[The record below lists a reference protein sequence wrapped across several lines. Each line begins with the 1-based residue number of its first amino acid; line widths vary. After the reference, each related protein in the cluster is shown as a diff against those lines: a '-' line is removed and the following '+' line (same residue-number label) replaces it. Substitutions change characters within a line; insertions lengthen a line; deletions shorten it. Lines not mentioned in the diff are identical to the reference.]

1 MFNDH
6 AAGSEVRG
14 EKSEVRVIYEHSR
27 IINGHSR
34 SVADNKKENH

>member
-14 EKSEVRVIYEHSR
+14 KRSEVRIIYGHSR
-27 IINGHSR
+27 IIYGHSR
-34 SVADNKKENH
+34 SVADKKKGKR